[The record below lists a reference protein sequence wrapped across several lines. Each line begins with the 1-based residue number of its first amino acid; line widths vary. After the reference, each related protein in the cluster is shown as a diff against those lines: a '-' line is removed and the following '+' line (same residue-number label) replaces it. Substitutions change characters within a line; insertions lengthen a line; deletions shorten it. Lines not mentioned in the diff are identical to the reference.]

1 MHKHNLL
8 ILCCWLSASLV
19 QAQNVDAP
27 AYSNEFLAI
36 GVGARALG
44 MSKAYTAVANDVTAA
59 YWNPAGLIRI
69 KDKYQ
74 ASLMHAEYFGGIANY
89 DYGGFAT
96 KLDESGAIAFSVIRM
111 GIDNI
116 PDTRFL
122 IDNVGNINYN
132 NVGSFSEASYA
143 FLFSYARESTLI
155 KGLRAGTN
163 FKVIHRSAGAFAS
176 AWGFGLDVGAQLT
189 RGKWHFGAM
198 GRDITGTFNI
208 WNYNTETIA
217 SVFSRTNNKISE
229 NAIEVTLPRAIVEA
243 AREIQFGK
251 NVGLLLTTG
260 LTFTFDGKRNTF
272 LRTSFLSGDFQAGAE
287 VDFKKTVFVRGGIG
301 NFQRLQQL
309 DRSFY
314 TELQPSFGIGFNI
327 LQFSIDYAM
336 TNVMRSDAVMYS
348 HIFSVKGSF
357 TGKAS
362 KK

>member
-1 MHKHNLL
+1 MNK
-8 ILCCWLSASLV
+8 LCFFLSCVFIASHWA

-44 MSKAYTAVANDVTAA
+44 MSKAYSAVANDVTAA

-89 DYGGFAT
+89 DYGALAT
-96 KLDESGAIAFSVIRM
+96 KLDESGAIAFSVVRM

-143 FLFSYARESTLI
+143 FLFSYARESNLI

-163 FKVIHRSAGAFAS
+163 FKVIHRSAGAFAT

-189 RGKWHFGAM
+189 RGKWHFGAV

-217 SVFSRTNNKISE
+217 SVFSRTGNKITE
-229 NAIEVTLPRAIVEA
+229 NAIEVTLPRATVDV
-243 AREIQFGK
+243 AREIDFGK
-251 NVGLLLTTG
+251 SVGLLLTTG
-260 LTFTFDGKRNTF
+260 FTFTFDGQRNT
-272 LRTSFLSGDFQAGAE
+272 LVRTSLVSGDFQAGAE
-287 VDFKKTVFVRGGIG
+287 LDFKKTVFVRGGVG

-327 LQFSIDYAM
+327 LNFSIDYAM

-357 TGKAS
+357 NGKAI